1 MHGKM
6 LFLEANIEEHSVNLD
21 AWLRFCVC
29 KWDPKLLVQYTEY
42 SVINKQMKIPI
53 KPKNKP
59 Q

>member
-29 KWDPKLLVQYTEY
+29 KWNPKLLVQYTECR
-42 SVINKQMKIPI
+42 VINKQMKIPI
-53 KPKNKP
+53 KPKNKL